1 MKKFLNHTLVLL
13 AGVAVFASCAKELTL
28 VTNGGEKSRLFA
40 DNSGVTAISATLEEL
55 GTKVSFGAPSYTGGK
70 PSGSMGITWEAGDQ
84 LRVYNHADKTQ
95 YSDFTLSEGAG
106 TKTASFIGTPV
117 SASSYDVEVIDASGS
132 AAATVT
138 MASDGAVAGLKY
150 LASATA
156 VTDLTLISFENV
168 SSVLAVSVKM
178 PEGVAATITSVKMT
192 ASEDI
197 FFGGNEQ
204 VINIATPGDEGSD
217 NILHLFATLPEGIV
231 SVPAGTTILAKF
243 NSNNASHAVY
253 TRLVEMAQTSFDSN
267 ACNTVNIN
275 AVHSATHAGVASADG
290 SSAAKAYLIGDKY
303 QMQAMSSLMSA
314 GSTTY
319 FKMVDDVDLDGVD
332 WDPLNRVSPYSKAID
347 FDGDDHTINHLSVSG
362 YKLPSFAGVLNGSV
376 RNVVFDNASI
386 ACGAEKGGVL
396 AGYIG
401 EKAQGV
407 KGSCSNVVIENATV
421 NSTAMA
427 GILAAQGDNIQVVTG
442 CSVLNSSVTSTGAR
456 IGGLIGSVVA
466 FDEISDCVVE
476 GLSLTGSSYY
486 NGGFIGQLDG
496 NGTIRGCHAEG
507 SVTTI
512 AGNYSR
518 SGGFVGYFVSGTVE
532 RCYSTCSVSL
542 NGIIGGGFV
551 GQMQKGNI
559 SKCYAS
565 GNVSASGSDVNAAGG
580 FVGYITGSG
589 NVQIAESYATGSFNP
604 NGSSASAGFVAKV
617 DGSGTHSIS
626 DCYATGSLLTANS
639 YGCGGFAGN
648 ISADFTGTITLAR
661 CYATGDIAV
670 SYGYSR
676 GGVVGRIETTKVTV
690 ENCAAWN
697 GRVRGQT
704 GLDKWSA
711 GAVVGVAHPLCTL
724 TDNYRNP
731 DMTLHA
737 YWGNSGQTMS
747 LSSAYQHENV
757 SSSAALIT
765 VDKNGSLT
773 RTTKTALTQDGSS
786 IFAYQ
791 GKCVTGQTLSQLASS
806 STYLNWSSSIWDFS
820 QNLPRLKWT
829 LE

>member
-1 MKKFLNHTLVLL
+1 MKKILNQTLALL
-13 AGVAVFASCAKELTL
+13 AGATFFASCAKEWTIIP
-28 VTNGGEKSRLFA
+28 NEFA
-40 DNSGVTAISATLEEL
+40 QDGAFTISATLEDL

-70 PSGSMGITWEAGDQ
+70 PSGSMATTWESGDK
-84 LRVYNHADKTQ
+84 LRVYNHADHSQ
-95 YSDFTLSEGAG
+95 YSDFTLDEGAG
-106 TKTASFIGTPV
+106 TKSASFTGSPV
-117 SASSYDVEVIDASGS
+117 AASSYDVEVIDCSGA

-138 MASDGAVAGLKY
+138 MASDGAVANLKY
-150 LASATA
+150 LATATS
-156 VTDLTLISFENV
+156 VTDLTQISFANV
-168 SSVLAVSVKM
+168 SSVLAVTAKL
-178 PEGVAATITSVKMT
+178 PAGVAGTITSVKMT

-204 VINIATPGDEGSD
+204 TINITTPGDDGSD
-217 NILHLFATLPEGIV
+217 NILHLFATLPEGDV
-231 SVPAGTTILAKF
+231 NVPAGTTILVKF
-243 NSNNASHAVY
+243 NSNNDEHEVY
-253 TRLVEMAQTSFDSN
+253 TRFVEMAATTFDAN
-267 ACNTVNIN
+267 ACNTININ
-275 AVHSATHAGVASADG
+275 ATASATHAGLATADG
-290 SSAAKAYLIGDKY
+290 STSAKAYLIGDKY
-303 QMQAMSSLMSA
+303 QMQAMQSLLTA

-319 FKMVDDVDLDGVD
+319 FKMVDDVDLDGVA
-332 WDPLNRVSPYSKAID
+332 WEPLNHVSPYSKAID
-347 FDGDDHTINHLSVSG
+347 FDGDFHTISHLSSSST

-376 RNVVFDNASI
+376 RNVVFDSATI
-386 ACGAEKGGVL
+386 TCGGEKGGVL

-401 EKAQGV
+401 ENARSV
-407 KGSCSNVVIENATV
+407 KGSCSNVVIENSTV
-421 NSTAMA
+421 NSTVMA

-442 CSVLNSSVTSTGAR
+442 CFVNNSSITSTGAR

-466 FDEISDCVVE
+466 FEEISDCGVD

-496 NGTIRGCHAEG
+496 TGTIRSCHSGG

-518 SGGFVGYFVSGTVE
+518 SGGFIGLSVGGTVE

-542 NGIIGGGFV
+542 NGVIGGGFV
-551 GQMQKGNI
+551 GQVQKADI
-559 SKCYAS
+559 SKCYAT
-565 GNVSASGSDVNAAGG
+565 GDVSASGSDVNAVGG
-580 FVGYITGSG
+580 FVGYITGTD

-617 DGSGTHSIS
+617 DGSGTHSIH
-626 DCYATGSLLTANS
+626 DCYATGSLVTANS

-648 ISADFTGTITLAR
+648 IAGDFTGTITIAR
-661 CYATGDIAV
+661 CYATGNIAV

-676 GGVVGRIETTKVTV
+676 GGVVGRIETTHATV
-690 ENCAAWN
+690 EKCAAWN
-697 GRVRGQT
+697 GRVQGQT
-704 GLDKWSA
+704 GLNKWSA

-731 DMTLHA
+731 DMTLHG
-737 YWGNSGQTMS
+737 YWGNSGQT
-747 LSSAYQHENV
+747 LPLTSSYQHENV

-765 VDKNGSLT
+765 VDKDGNLT

-791 GKCVTGQTLSQLASS
+791 GKCVSGQTLSQLASS
-806 STYLNWSSSIWDFS
+806 SSYLNWSSSIWDFN